1 MADDSWKNRTM
12 IAGGVLGALLGVG
25 AAMLYVRSEEEAME
39 EDYAKGPQRKSI
51 PPVALLPIAISIL
64 GVLRQIGGLAERD

>member
-25 AAMLYVRSEEEAME
+25 AAMLYVRSEEEAMAA
-39 EDYAKGPQRKSI
+39 DYAKGPQRKSI
-51 PPVALLPIAISIL
+51 PPVALVPIAISIL